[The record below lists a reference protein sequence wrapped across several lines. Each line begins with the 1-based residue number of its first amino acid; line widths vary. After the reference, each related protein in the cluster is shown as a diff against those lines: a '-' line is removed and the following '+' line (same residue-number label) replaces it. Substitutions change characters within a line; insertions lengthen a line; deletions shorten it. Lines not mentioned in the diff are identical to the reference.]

1 MISKNGYDWFHRVVT
16 CFVLKMEFFWK
27 NDKER
32 RTCDFEDFVEVSRWD
47 THVYSTALLCDLSVY
62 IVEALDLV

>member
-1 MISKNGYDWFHRVVT
+1 LVSLSCNLSA
-16 CFVLKMEFFWK
+16 LKMEFFWK

-32 RTCDFEDFVEVSRWD
+32 RTCDFEDFVEVGRWD
-47 THVYSTALLCDLSVY
+47 THVYFTAIICDLGVY

>member
-1 MISKNGYDWFHRVVT
+1 
-16 CFVLKMEFFWK
+16 MEFFWK

-32 RTCDFEDFVEVSRWD
+32 RTCDFEDFVEVGRWD
-47 THVYSTALLCDLSVY
+47 THVYFTAIICDLGVY

>member
-1 MISKNGYDWFHRVVT
+1 
-16 CFVLKMEFFWK
+16 MEFFWK

-32 RTCDFEDFVEVSRWD
+32 RTYDFEDFVEVGWWD
-47 THVYSTALLCDLSVY
+47 THVYSTALIFDLSVY